1 MTKQL
6 ILTFAV
12 FCTLQARAN
21 VQPVQEDTVRHYSR
35 YEARELLQ
43 FMQPAYLDG
52 VVLPM
57 SRTGNWFV
65 SIAGGMTAFL
75 GTPLGC
81 EDLFGRV
88 KPSYSFAVGKWF
100 TPSVGT
106 HETRNMDTSLHHP
119 SDGPVSNSRNNLPPR
134 VFLLSGL
141 IDDNRLIS
149 GVCIPIAQQYIVWM
163 KCENT
168 GYSWS
173 ELGPFT

>member
-35 YEARELLQ
+35 YEATELLQ

-88 KPSYSFAVGKWF
+88 KPSYSLCRYTYQLQRITVQGCRTVLAGLPLYPRGFALEHPRSRVHPAE
-100 TPSVGT
+100 TGT
-106 HETRNMDTSLHHP
+106 LGTCALCR
-119 SDGPVSNSRNNLPPR
+119 SR
-134 VFLLSGL
+134 
-141 IDDNRLIS
+141 
-149 GVCIPIAQQYIVWM
+149 AAA
-163 KCENT
+163 
-168 GYSWS
+168 
-173 ELGPFT
+173 